1 MSNSSLMATVTGNDK
16 MEAVMTKHEA
26 STETTPAVPAT
37 ITGTDGLFGLKSYL
51 GNFLG
56 TGTATS
62 SFRLDTKI
70 VIGSNTA
77 SSTTDAFAADSASGN
92 VTSGAYIDTAAELAL
107 IGS

>member
-1 MSNSSLMATVTGNDK
+1 MSGSSLMTTITTNDK

-26 STETTPAVPAT
+26 ATETTPAVPAT
-37 ITGTDGLFGLKSYL
+37 ITATDGLFGLKSYL
-51 GNFLG
+51 GNYLG
-56 TGTATS
+56 TGTISS
-62 SFRLDTKI
+62 SFRLATKI

-77 SSTTDAFAADSASGN
+77 SSTTDAFSADSASGN